1 MTDFRR
7 RDARDLI
14 VSILTDG
21 LPLLG
26 GRVFRARVWPMKA
39 PQTPAA
45 LVYGWNETKTRKT
58 LDVWTHQ
65 FEVSCGMA
73 IEGRVQAPNG
83 PEAEFAMENMARD
96 IETAILTS
104 PLLLGLTTTI
114 ERIDRVETKIDAR
127 AEAEM
132 VQGTV
137 SMSFDLVWT
146 EIHQVVVPPDEV
158 TDDFGI
164 KSFPTIYQG

>member
-7 RDARDLI
+7 RDARDL
-14 VSILTDG
+14 VVRILTDG
-21 LPLLG
+21 LPLLA

-39 PQTPAA
+39 PETPAA
-45 LVYGWNETKTRKT
+45 LVYGWHETKTRKT

-65 FEVSCGMA
+65 FEVACGMA
-73 IEGRVQAPNG
+73 IECRVQATNG
-83 PEAEFAMENMARD
+83 PDTEAAMENMARD
-96 IETAILTS
+96 VETAILTS

-114 ERIDRVETKIDAR
+114 ERIDRVETKIE
-127 AEAEM
+127 AEAKAEM

-146 EIHQVVVPPDEV
+146 EIHQVVVPSGEV
-158 TDDFGI
+158 EYDFSI
-164 KSFPTIYQG
+164 NSFPTIY

>member
-7 RDARDLI
+7 SDARDLV

-21 LPLLG
+21 LPILG
-26 GRVFRARVWPMKA
+26 GRVFRARVWPMTA
-39 PQTPAA
+39 TETPAA
-45 LVYGWNETKTRKT
+45 LVYGWHETKTRKT

-73 IEGRVQAPNG
+73 IEGRVQAPDG
-83 PEAEFAMENMARD
+83 PRAEYALENLARD
-96 IETAILTS
+96 LETAILTS
-104 PLLLGLTTTI
+104 PLLLGLTTVI
-114 ERIDRVETKIDAR
+114 ERIDRVETKI
-127 AEAEM
+127 EAVSTGEM

-146 EIHQVVVPPDEV
+146 EIHQVSVPAGEV
-158 TDDFGI
+158 TDNFAI
-164 KSFPTIYQG
+164 KSFPTIY